1 VETSSETLDPA
12 PQPARP
18 RSERWIPLVFALVVV
33 LLPAQYWFASTNPWG
48 EPYPALL
55 MPSFAGTGTD
65 GHGLPSGESVT
76 IVVSFEDGTVESVP
90 LRTLLARA
98 PSGQIM
104 AIAHIALKPKPPPP
118 LDSPTSPSSLRGF
131 LKRHV
136 LPGLPLRMARM
147 NYWAGP
153 DPLTVEWLRTRMRE
167 LFPGRR
173 ATRVAADWYVDTY
186 VWHAD
191 RWMRQRTRSLSLDV
205 PL

>member
-1 VETSSETLDPA
+1 
-12 PQPARP
+12 
-18 RSERWIPLVFALVVV
+18 VFALVVV
-33 LLPAQYWFASTNPWG
+33 LLPAQYWFARASPWG

-55 MPSFAGTGTD
+55 MPPFDGTRTD
-65 GHGLPSGESVT
+65 RHGRPSGESVA
-76 IVVSFEDGTVESVP
+76 IVVSFGDGTIESAP
-90 LRTLLARA
+90 LRTLLAMA
-98 PSGQIM
+98 PSGQMM

-118 LDSPTSPSSLRGF
+118 LDSPTAPSSLRGF
-131 LKRHV
+131 LKRRV

-147 NYWAGP
+147 NYWSGP

-173 ATRVAADWYVDTY
+173 AMRVTADWYVDTY